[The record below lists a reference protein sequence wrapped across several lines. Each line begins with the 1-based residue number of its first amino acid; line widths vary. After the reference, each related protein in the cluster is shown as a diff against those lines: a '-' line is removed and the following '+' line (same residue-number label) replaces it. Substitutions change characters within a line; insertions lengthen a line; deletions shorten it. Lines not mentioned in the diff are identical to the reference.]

1 MLRIK
6 LQLKTRL
13 NHRGQAVVEM
23 ALAMPFLIWLIYY
36 TLNAFYTIHSSHI
49 AQKYSA
55 MNLYQR
61 LNNRSKISVDD
72 INRTVVNREF
82 IAVQYME
89 PEANRPPQRKIIAG
103 PNAVNNVVGICR
115 EPGCN

>member
-1 MLRIK
+1 MLDTKKHINK
-6 LQLKTRL
+6 
-13 NHRGQAVVEM
+13 HGQAVVEM

-36 TLNAFYTIHSSHI
+36 TLNSFYTIHTSHI

-61 LNNRSKISVDD
+61 LDNRSQFTVD
-72 INRTVVNREF
+72 NFQTKR
-82 IAVQYME
+82 AVSRSFFAVEYAD
-89 PEANRPPQRKIIAG
+89 PETGRSPQRKILAG
-103 PNAVNNVVGICR
+103 PNNVNNVVGICR

>member
-1 MLRIK
+1 MLSIK
-6 LQLKTRL
+6 CIQGKK
-13 NHRGQAVVEM
+13 GQAVVEM
-23 ALAMPFLIWLIYY
+23 AFTLPFLIWLVYY
-36 TLNAFYTIHSSHI
+36 TLNAFYTIHSSHV

-55 MNLYQR
+55 MNLYER

-72 INRTVVNREF
+72 VARTTVSKEF

-89 PEANRPPQRKIIAG
+89 PETNRPPARKIIAG
-103 PNAVNNVVGICR
+103 PNPVNNAVGICR